1 MWVKNN
7 YKYEKHF
14 VSKQSKYNWEG
25 KKCLK
30 PKN

>member
-14 VSKQSKYNWEG
+14 VSKPKYNWEG